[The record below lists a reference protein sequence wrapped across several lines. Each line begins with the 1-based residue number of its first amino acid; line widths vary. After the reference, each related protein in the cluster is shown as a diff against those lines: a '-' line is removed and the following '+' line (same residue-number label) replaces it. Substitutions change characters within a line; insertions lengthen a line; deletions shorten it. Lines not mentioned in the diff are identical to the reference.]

1 MIKLNI
7 DLGQRS
13 YPIYITTNYDG
24 IGKTIDDAAL
34 KGKLVL
40 ITDTNVDSCQADEC
54 MKAFESSGLDVEKF
68 VIEAGEKNKNL
79 DTIREIYNFL
89 ITLKLDRNATII
101 ALGGG
106 VVGDITGFVAATF
119 LRGVNFVQIP
129 TTLLAQSDS
138 SVGGKVGV
146 DFKGHKNII
155 GSFYQPKLVYI
166 NVNSLKTLPK
176 RELCSGLGEV
186 VKHGIIKDE
195 EFYEYI
201 DENAEKILNLDQ
213 RVLQYIVKVN
223 CSIKGSVVEKD
234 EKESG
239 LRAIL
244 NFGHTIGHAIETVMD
259 FNLLHGECVS
269 LGMVGAFRLANYLD
283 LIDDTTTEKVK
294 TTLEKIDLPVSLKG
308 IDVDKVYN
316 QMFYD
321 KKIVGDKLK
330 FILPRKKIGEVI
342 Q

>member
-176 RELCSGLGEV
+176 KRTL
-186 VKHGIIKDE
+186 
-195 EFYEYI
+195 
-201 DENAEKILNLDQ
+201 
-213 RVLQYIVKVN
+213 
-223 CSIKGSVVEKD
+223 
-234 EKESG
+234 
-239 LRAIL
+239 LR
-244 NFGHTIGHAIETVMD
+244 TWRS
-259 FNLLHGECVS
+259 C
-269 LGMVGAFRLANYLD
+269 
-283 LIDDTTTEKVK
+283 K
-294 TTLEKIDLPVSLKG
+294 TWYHK
-308 IDVDKVYN
+308 
-316 QMFYD
+316 
-321 KKIVGDKLK
+321 
-330 FILPRKKIGEVI
+330 R
-342 Q
+342 